1 MTADALFPAEAVANT
16 DPILVGVIGNRL
28 HSILAEQQN
37 ALVNTAFSSV
47 VRESLDLACAVFD
60 SRGEMIGQSV
70 GGTPGHIN
78 AMATGMHHFVAAYP
92 PEKLQPGDVLLT
104 NDPWQTAGQIN
115 DITVATPVFLRGKIV
130 AWFASCC
137 HAPDIGGRLVSAEAH
152 EVFEEGLRL
161 PIMKFFR
168 TGEVNADLELLIRA
182 NVRTPEETLGDLYAQ
197 VTGNEVGAASLVRLL
212 EEFGLDS
219 IDPIAAEI
227 MNRSER
233 ALRDALGRM
242 PDGVYTSAMR
252 TDGFDDE
259 DVVLKATVTIAG
271 EDIHIDFAGSS
282 PQSSHGINVVFNYT
296 RAYASFAVKA
306 AISPEVPHNA
316 GSFRPVHVTAPA
328 GSVLNC
334 NPPSPVASRHL
345 IGHFLPSLLLSALHE
360 ALPANGLAHSADALW
375 MTIWRGVEADG
386 REFML
391 NVFQTGGIGARAT
404 KDGLSTTGFP
414 SGLRSTPTEVIET
427 MAPLI
432 QCERVLRVDSGG
444 PGRQRGGL
452 GQGTTMAAR
461 GEISWS
467 VNGNVDRT
475 RLPASGVD
483 GGGDGAAGR
492 FGLAGGVDLPGK
504 RRVALRGGD
513 AVDVVL
519 PGGGGHGDPPK
530 REVAAVLADVVDGYV
545 SIEAARAQYGVEVQ
559 YIGRPDALV
568 RLPQD
573 YRVDDEKT
581 SRLRAVLLKAG
592 SLRLGH

>member
-1 MTADALFPAEAVANT
+1 MSV
-16 DPILVGVIGNRL
+16 DPILVGLLGNRL

-92 PEKLQPGDVLLT
+92 PETLAPGDVLLT

-115 DITVATPVFLRGKIV
+115 DITVATPVFLRGRLV

-161 PIMKFFR
+161 PIMKFLR
-168 TGEVNADLELLIRA
+168 AGEVNADLELLIRA
-182 NVRTPEETLGDLYAQ
+182 NVRTPEETIGDLYAQ
-197 VTGNEVGAASLVRLL
+197 VTGNEVGAAGLVRLL

-219 IDPIAAEI
+219 LDDVAAEI

-233 ALRDALGRM
+233 ALRDALAKL
-242 PDGVYTSAMR
+242 PDGTYTSELA

-259 DVVLKATVTIAG
+259 EVVLKVAVTIDG
-271 EDIHIDFAGSS
+271 EDIHLDFAGSS
-282 PQSSHGINVVFNYT
+282 PQSRRGINVVLNYT

-316 GSFRPVHVTAPA
+316 GSFRPVHVTAPE

-334 NPPSPVASRHL
+334 LPPAPVASRHL
-345 IGHFLPSLLLSALHE
+345 IGHFLPSLLTSALPGK
-360 ALPANGLAHSADALW
+360 AMAHSADALW
-375 MTIWRGVEADG
+375 MTIWRGIDAEG
-386 REFML
+386 SEFML
-391 NVFQTGGIGARAT
+391 NVFQTGGIGARST
-404 KDGLSTTGFP
+404 KDGLNTTGFP

-432 QCERVLRVDSGG
+432 QRERVLRSDSGG
-444 PGRQRGGL
+444 AGKWRGGL
-452 GQGTTMAAR
+452 GQRTTMATR

-467 VNGNVDRT
+467 VNGNVDRLH
-475 RLPASGVD
+475 RPASGVD
-483 GGGDGAAGR
+483 SGHDGAAGR
-492 FGLAGGVDLPGK
+492 FELTRGALPSK
-504 RRVALRGGD
+504 SRVNLRPD
-513 AVDVVL
+513 DVVNVVL
-519 PGGGGHGDPPK
+519 PGGGGYGDP
-530 REVAAVLADVVDGYV
+530 RERAMEAVLADVVDGYISV
-545 SIEAARAQYGVEVQ
+545 EAARELYGVEVT
-559 YIGRPDALV
+559 YHGEPGALV
-568 RLPQD
+568 RLPED
-573 YRVDDEKT
+573 YTAVP
-581 SRLRAVLLKAG
+581 SRGRK
-592 SLRLGH
+592 

>member
-1 MTADALFPAEAVANT
+1 MSV

-37 ALVNTAFSSV
+37 ALVNTAFSAV

-92 PEKLQPGDVLLT
+92 PETLEPGDVLLT

-115 DITVATPVFLRGKIV
+115 DITVATPVFLRGRLV

-137 HAPDIGGRLVSAEAH
+137 HAPDIGGRLVSAEAN

-161 PIMKFFR
+161 PIMKFLR
-168 TGEVNADLELLIRA
+168 AGVVNADLELLIRV
-182 NVRTPEETLGDLYAQ
+182 NVRTPEETIGDLYAQ

-212 EEFGLDS
+212 DEFGLES
-219 IDPIAAEI
+219 IDEVAAEI

-233 ALRDALGRM
+233 ALRDALAKM
-242 PDGVYTSAMR
+242 PDGVYTSEMR

-259 DVVLKATVTIAG
+259 DITLKTTVTIAG
-271 EDIHIDFAGSS
+271 EDIHLDFAGSS
-282 PQSSHGINVVFNYT
+282 PQSKRGINVVLNYT

-316 GSFRPVHVTAPA
+316 GSFRPVHVTAPE

-334 NPPSPVASRHL
+334 VSPAPVASRHL
-345 IGHFLPSLLLSALHE
+345 IGHFLPSLLISALHK
-360 ALPANGLAHSADALW
+360 ALPGNALAHSADALW
-375 MTIWRGVEADG
+375 MTIWRGVGADG
-386 REFML
+386 EFML
-391 NVFQTGGIGARAT
+391 NVFQTGGIGARAG

-427 MAPLI
+427 MAPLV
-432 QCERVLRVDSGG
+432 QLERVLRQDSGG
-444 PGRQRGGL
+444 VGRQRGGL
-452 GQGTTMAAR
+452 GQSTSMAAR

-475 RLPASGVD
+475 LRPASGVD
-483 GGGDGAAGR
+483 GGGAGAPGV
-492 FGLAGGVDLPGK
+492 FGLVSGEDLPSK
-504 RRVALRGGD
+504 SRVALAPD
-513 AVDVVL
+513 AVVSVVL
-519 PGGGGHGDPPK
+519 PGGGGYGAPFERDPL
-530 REVAAVLADVVDGYV
+530 AVLADVVDGYV
-545 SIEAARAQYGVEVQ
+545 SIESARADYGVEVR
-559 YIGRPDALV
+559 YIGEPDALV
-568 RLPQD
+568 RLPED
-573 YRVDDEKT
+573 YVVDEEST
-581 SRLRAVLLKAG
+581 SRLR
-592 SLRLGH
+592 R

>member
-1 MTADALFPAEAVANT
+1 MSV
-16 DPILVGVIGNRL
+16 DPILVGVLGNRL

-92 PEKLQPGDVLLT
+92 PETLEPGDVLLT

-115 DITVATPVFLRGKIV
+115 DITVATPVFLRGRLV

-137 HAPDIGGRLVSAEAH
+137 HAPDIGGRLVSAEAN

-161 PIMKFFR
+161 PIMKFLR
-168 TGEVNADLELLIRA
+168 AGEVNADLELLIRA
-182 NVRTPEETLGDLYAQ
+182 NVRTPEETIGDLYAQ

-212 EEFGLDS
+212 EEFALDS
-219 IDPIAAEI
+219 LDDVAAEI

-233 ALRDALGRM
+233 ALRDALAKM
-242 PDGVYTSAMR
+242 PDGTYTSELV

-259 DVVLKATVTIAG
+259 EVVLKVTVTIDG
-271 EDIHIDFAGSS
+271 EDIHLDFGGSS
-282 PQSSHGINVVFNYT
+282 PQSRRGINVVLNYT

-316 GSFRPVHVTAPA
+316 GSFRPVHVTAPE

-334 NPPSPVASRHL
+334 TPPAPVASRHL
-345 IGHFLPSLLLSALHE
+345 IGHFLPSLLITALHE
-360 ALPANGLAHSADALW
+360 ALPGNALAHSADALW
-375 MTIWRGVEADG
+375 MTIWRGADADG
-386 REFML
+386 GEFML

-427 MAPLI
+427 MAPLV
-432 QCERVLRVDSGG
+432 QRERVLRTDSGG
-444 PGRQRGGL
+444 AGRRRGGL
-452 GQGTTMAAR
+452 GQCTAMAAR

-467 VNGNVDRT
+467 VNGNVDRVL
-475 RLPASGVD
+475 RPASGVD
-483 GGGDGAAGR
+483 SGHDGAAGR
-492 FGLAGGVDLPGK
+492 FGLSDGTDLPSK
-504 RRVALRGGD
+504 SRVNLRPD
-513 AVDVVL
+513 DVVDVIL
-519 PGGGGHGDPPK
+519 PGGGGYGDPFE
-530 REVAAVLADVVDGYV
+530 REPEAVLADVVDGYV
-545 SIEAARAQYGVEVQ
+545 SVEAARELYGVEVT
-559 YIGRPDALV
+559 YHGESGALV
-568 RLPQD
+568 RLPED
-573 YRVDDEKT
+573 YTVVS
-581 SRLRAVLLKAG
+581 SRGKR
-592 SLRLGH
+592 

>member
-1 MTADALFPAEAVANT
+1 MSV
-16 DPILVGVIGNRL
+16 DPILVGLLGNRL

-92 PEKLQPGDVLLT
+92 PETLAPGDVLLT

-115 DITVATPVFLRGKIV
+115 DITVATPVFLRGRLV

-161 PIMKFFR
+161 PIMKFLR
-168 TGEVNADLELLIRA
+168 AGEVNADLELLIRA
-182 NVRTPEETLGDLYAQ
+182 NVRTPEETIGDLYAQ

-219 IDPIAAEI
+219 LDDVAAEI

-233 ALRDALGRM
+233 ALRDALAKL
-242 PDGVYTSAMR
+242 PDGTYTSELA

-259 DVVLKATVTIAG
+259 EVVLKVAVTIDG
-271 EDIHIDFAGSS
+271 EDIHLDFAGSS
-282 PQSSHGINVVFNYT
+282 PQSRRGINVVLNYT

-316 GSFRPVHVTAPA
+316 GSFRPVHVTAPE

-334 NPPSPVASRHL
+334 TPPAPVASRHL
-345 IGHFLPSLLLSALHE
+345 IGHFLPSLLMT
-360 ALPANGLAHSADALW
+360 ALPGNALAHSADALW
-375 MTIWRGVEADG
+375 MTIWRGTDAEG

-391 NVFQTGGIGARAT
+391 NVFQTGGIGARST
-404 KDGLSTTGFP
+404 KDGLNTTGFP

-432 QCERVLRVDSGG
+432 QRERVLRMDSGG
-444 PGRQRGGL
+444 AGKWRGGL

-467 VNGNVDRT
+467 VNGNVDRV
-475 RLPASGVD
+475 RRPASGVD
-483 GGGDGAAGR
+483 SGHDGASGR
-492 FGLAGGVDLPGK
+492 FELTRGALPSK
-504 RRVALRGGD
+504 SRVNLRPD
-513 AVDVVL
+513 DVVNVDL
-519 PGGGGHGDPPK
+519 PGGGGYGDPFERDP
-530 REVAAVLADVVDGYV
+530 EAVLADVVDGYISV
-545 SIEAARAQYGVEVQ
+545 EAARELYGVEVT
-559 YIGRPDALV
+559 YHGDPEALV
-568 RLPQD
+568 RLPED
-573 YRVDDEKT
+573 YTAVS
-581 SRLRAVLLKAG
+581 SRGRK
-592 SLRLGH
+592 

>member
-1 MTADALFPAEAVANT
+1 MSV
-16 DPILVGVIGNRL
+16 DPILVGVLGNRL

-92 PEKLQPGDVLLT
+92 PETLEPGDVLLT

-115 DITVATPVFLRGKIV
+115 DITVATPVFLRGQLV

-137 HAPDIGGRLVSAEAH
+137 HAPDIGGRLVSAEAA

-161 PIMKFFR
+161 PIMKFLR
-168 TGEVNADLELLIRA
+168 AGEVNADLELLIRA
-182 NVRTPEETLGDLYAQ
+182 NVRTPEETIGDLYAQ

-212 EEFGLDS
+212 EEFALESLD
-219 IDPIAAEI
+219 DVAAEI

-233 ALRDALGRM
+233 ALRDALAKL
-242 PDGVYTSAMR
+242 PDGTYTSELV

-259 DVVLKATVTIAG
+259 EVVLKVTVTVDG
-271 EDIHIDFAGSS
+271 EEIHLDFAGSS
-282 PQSSHGINVVFNYT
+282 PQSRRGINVVLNYT

-316 GSFRPVHVTAPA
+316 GSFRPVHVTAPE

-334 NPPSPVASRHL
+334 TPPAPVASRHL
-345 IGHFLPSLLLSALHE
+345 IGHFLPSLLITALRE
-360 ALPANGLAHSADALW
+360 ALPGNALAHSADALW
-375 MTIWRGVEADG
+375 MTIWRGTDAG
-386 REFML
+386 GGEFML
-391 NVFQTGGIGARAT
+391 NVFQTGGIGARSI

-427 MAPLI
+427 MAPLL
-432 QCERVLRVDSGG
+432 QRERVLRTDSGG
-444 PGRQRGGL
+444 AGRRRGGL
-452 GQGTTMAAR
+452 GQRTSISAR

-467 VNGNVDRT
+467 VNGNVDRVL
-475 RLPASGVD
+475 RPASGVD
-483 GGGDGAAGR
+483 SGHDGAVGR
-492 FGLAGGVDLPGK
+492 FGLSDGADLPSK
-504 RRVALRGGD
+504 SRVTLRPD
-513 AVDVVL
+513 DVVDVVL
-519 PGGGGHGDPPK
+519 PGGGGYGDPCE
-530 REVAAVLADVVDGYV
+530 REPEAVLADVVDGYV
-545 SIEAARAQYGVEVQ
+545 SVEAARELYGVEVA
-559 YIGRPDALV
+559 YHGEPGALV
-568 RLPQD
+568 RLPED
-573 YRVDDEKT
+573 YT
-581 SRLRAVLLKAG
+581 AISSRGKR
-592 SLRLGH
+592 

>member
-1 MTADALFPAEAVANT
+1 MSV
-16 DPILVGVIGNRL
+16 DPILVGVLGNRL

-92 PEKLQPGDVLLT
+92 PETLEPGDVLLT

-115 DITVATPVFLRGKIV
+115 DITVATPVFLRGRLV

-137 HAPDIGGRLVSAEAH
+137 HAPDIGGRLVSAEAN

-161 PIMKFFR
+161 PIMKFLR
-168 TGEVNADLELLIRA
+168 AGEVNADLELLIRA
-182 NVRTPEETLGDLYAQ
+182 NVRTPEETIGDLYAQ

-212 EEFGLDS
+212 EEFALDS
-219 IDPIAAEI
+219 LDDIAAEI

-233 ALRDALGRM
+233 ALRDALAKL
-242 PDGVYTSAMR
+242 PDGRYTSELV

-259 DVVLKATVTIAG
+259 EVVLKVAVTIDG
-271 EDIHIDFAGSS
+271 DEIRLDFAGSS
-282 PQSSHGINVVFNYT
+282 PQSRRGINVVLNYT

-316 GSFRPVHVTAPA
+316 GSFRPVHVTAPE

-334 NPPSPVASRHL
+334 TPPAPVASRHL
-345 IGHFLPSLLLSALHE
+345 IGHFLPSLLITALHE
-360 ALPANGLAHSADALW
+360 ALPGNALAHSADALW
-375 MTIWRGVEADG
+375 MTIWRGADAVG
-386 REFML
+386 DEFML

-432 QCERVLRVDSGG
+432 QRERVLRADSGG
-444 PGRQRGGL
+444 AGRRRGGL
-452 GQGTTMAAR
+452 GQRTSMAAR

-467 VNGNVDRT
+467 VNGNVDRVL
-475 RLPASGVD
+475 RPASGVD
-483 GGGDGAAGR
+483 SGHDGAAGR
-492 FGLAGGVDLPGK
+492 FGLSGGADLPSK
-504 RRVALRGGD
+504 SRVNLRPD
-513 AVDVVL
+513 DVVDVIL
-519 PGGGGHGDPPK
+519 PGGGGYGDPFD
-530 REVAAVLADVVDGYV
+530 REPEAVLADVVDGYV
-545 SIEAARAQYGVEVQ
+545 SVEAARELYGVEVT
-559 YIGRPDALV
+559 YHGEPGALV
-568 RLPQD
+568 RLPED
-573 YRVDDEKT
+573 YRGK
-581 SRLRAVLLKAG
+581 R
-592 SLRLGH
+592 

>member
-1 MTADALFPAEAVANT
+1 MSV
-16 DPILVGVIGNRL
+16 DPILVGVLGNRL

-92 PEKLQPGDVLLT
+92 AETLVPGDVLLT

-115 DITVATPVFLRGKIV
+115 DITVATPVFLRGRLV

-137 HAPDIGGRLVSAEAH
+137 HAPDIGGRLVSAEAN

-161 PIMKFFR
+161 PIMKFLR
-168 TGEVNADLELLIRA
+168 AGEVNADLELLIRA
-182 NVRTPEETLGDLYAQ
+182 NVRTPEETIGDLYAQ

-212 EEFGLDS
+212 EEFALDS
-219 IDPIAAEI
+219 LDDIAAEI

-233 ALRDALGRM
+233 ALRDALAKL
-242 PDGVYTSAMR
+242 PDGTYTSELV

-259 DVVLKATVTIAG
+259 EVVLKVAVTIDG
-271 EDIHIDFAGSS
+271 DEIRLDFGGSS
-282 PQSSHGINVVFNYT
+282 PQSRRGINVVLNYT

-316 GSFRPVHVTAPA
+316 GSFRPVHVTAPE

-334 NPPSPVASRHL
+334 TPPAPVASRHL
-345 IGHFLPSLLLSALHE
+345 IGHFLPSLLITALHE
-360 ALPANGLAHSADALW
+360 ALPGNALAHSADALW
-375 MTIWRGVEADG
+375 MTIWRGADAAG
-386 REFML
+386 DEFML
-391 NVFQTGGIGARAT
+391 NVFQTGGIGARST

-432 QCERVLRVDSGG
+432 QRERVLRADSGG
-444 PGRQRGGL
+444 AGRRRGGL
-452 GQGTTMAAR
+452 GQRTSMAAR

-467 VNGNVDRT
+467 VNGNVDRVL
-475 RLPASGVD
+475 RPASGVD
-483 GGGDGAAGR
+483 SGHDGAAGR
-492 FGLAGGVDLPGK
+492 FGLSEGADLPSK
-504 RRVALRGGD
+504 SRVNLRPD
-513 AVDVVL
+513 DVVDVIL
-519 PGGGGHGDPPK
+519 PGGGGYGDPFD
-530 REVAAVLADVVDGYV
+530 REPEAVLADVVDGYV
-545 SIEAARAQYGVEVQ
+545 SIEAARELYGVEVT
-559 YIGRPDALV
+559 YHGEPGALV
-568 RLPQD
+568 RLPED
-573 YRVDDEKT
+573 YRGK
-581 SRLRAVLLKAG
+581 R
-592 SLRLGH
+592 

>member
-1 MTADALFPAEAVANT
+1 MSV
-16 DPILVGVIGNRL
+16 DPILVGLLGNRL

-92 PEKLQPGDVLLT
+92 PETLAPGDVLLT

-115 DITVATPVFLRGKIV
+115 DITIATPVFLRGRLV

-161 PIMKFFR
+161 PIMKFLR
-168 TGEVNADLELLIRA
+168 AGEVNADLELLIRA
-182 NVRTPEETLGDLYAQ
+182 NVRTPEETIGDLYAQ
-197 VTGNEVGAASLVRLL
+197 VTGNEVGAAGLVRLL

-219 IDPIAAEI
+219 LDDVAAEI

-233 ALRDALGRM
+233 ALRDALAKL
-242 PDGVYTSAMR
+242 PDGTYTSELA

-259 DVVLKATVTIAG
+259 EVVLKVAVTIDG
-271 EDIHIDFAGSS
+271 EDIHLDFAGSS
-282 PQSSHGINVVFNYT
+282 PQSRRGINVVLNYT

-316 GSFRPVHVTAPA
+316 GSFRPVHVTAPE

-334 NPPSPVASRHL
+334 LPPAPVASRHL
-345 IGHFLPSLLLSALHE
+345 IGHFLPSLLMSALPGK
-360 ALPANGLAHSADALW
+360 AMAHSADALW
-375 MTIWRGVEADG
+375 MTIWRGIDAEG
-386 REFML
+386 GEFML
-391 NVFQTGGIGARAT
+391 NVFQTGGIGARST
-404 KDGLSTTGFP
+404 KDGLNTTGFP

-432 QCERVLRVDSGG
+432 QRERVLRSDSGG
-444 PGRQRGGL
+444 AGKWRGGL
-452 GQGTTMAAR
+452 GQRTTMAAR

-467 VNGNVDRT
+467 VNGNVDRLH
-475 RLPASGVD
+475 RPASGVD
-483 GGGDGAAGR
+483 SGHDGAAGR
-492 FGLAGGVDLPGK
+492 FELTRGALPSK
-504 RRVALRGGD
+504 SRVNLRPD
-513 AVDVVL
+513 DVVNVVL
-519 PGGGGHGDPPK
+519 PGGGGYGDP
-530 REVAAVLADVVDGYV
+530 RERATEAVLADVVDGYISV
-545 SIEAARAQYGVEVQ
+545 EAARELYGVEVT
-559 YIGRPDALV
+559 YHGEPGALV
-568 RLPQD
+568 RLPED
-573 YRVDDEKT
+573 YTAVP
-581 SRLRAVLLKAG
+581 SRGRK
-592 SLRLGH
+592 